1 VVDIDDLFVRLVVS
15 LGAGAGADP
24 RAPLPSRL
32 CTSAAQL
39 LGCDGGAITMAYT
52 RVERVTL
59 CTTDDPARV
68 LEEAQDVTG
77 QGPGPD
83 AFSTGSYSRLDLG
96 DTGGQDPRW
105 PLLASGTLAALAPVV
120 VHALPMV
127 HGTHVL
133 GVLTLYQR
141 GHHGRVDL
149 DAAVVVTQMV
159 GAALLADGPSQHE
172 LGQGPWAER
181 AEVHQ
186 ATGMV
191 VAQLHIPERDALALL
206 RAHAYSH
213 GHSVAD
219 SAHAVIT
226 RRLVFSSTPGAGIES
241 T

>member
-1 VVDIDDLFVRLVVS
+1 VVDIDDLLVRLAVG
-15 LGAGAGADP
+15 LGASADP
-24 RAPLPSRL
+24 RAPIPWRL
-32 CTSAAQL
+32 CTSAARL

-59 CTTDDPARV
+59 CTTDDTARI

-83 AFSTGSYSRLDLG
+83 AFSTGTYRRLDVV
-96 DTGGQDPRW
+96 DTARPEPRW
-105 PLLASGTLAALAPVV
+105 PLLASGTLMALAPVV

-133 GVLTLYQR
+133 GVLTLHQR
-141 GHHGRVDL
+141 GHHGRIDL
-149 DAAVVVTQMV
+149 DAADAMAQMV
-159 GAALLADGPSQHE
+159 GAALLADAPSRHE

-181 AEVHQ
+181 GEVHQ

-191 VAQLHIPERDALALL
+191 AAQLHLRERDALALL

-213 GHSVAD
+213 EHGISR

-226 RRLVFSSTPGAGIES
+226 RRLVFSSTPGDGIES

>member
-1 VVDIDDLFVRLVVS
+1 VVDIDGLFVRLAAG
-15 LGAGAGADP
+15 LGAHAGAA
-24 RAPLPSRL
+24 APIPWRL
-32 CTSAAQL
+32 CSSAAIM

-52 RVERVTL
+52 RAERVTL
-59 CTTDDPARV
+59 CTTDDTARV

-83 AFSTGSYSRLDLG
+83 TFSSGSYSRLDLV
-96 DTGGQDPRW
+96 DTRGPDPRW
-105 PLLASGTLAALAPVV
+105 PLLASGTLTALAPIV
-120 VHALPMV
+120 VHSVPMV

-133 GVLTLYQR
+133 GVLTLHQR
-141 GHHGRVDL
+141 GPHGRIDL
-149 DAAVVVTQMV
+149 DAAAAVSQMV
-159 GAALLADGPSQHE
+159 GAALLAAGPSQHE

-191 VAQLHIPERDALALL
+191 VAQLHIHERDALALL

-213 GHSVAD
+213 GHSVAR